1 MPAVA
6 ALPVVLVRS
15 PSMRTAPR
23 PVLEMLYGA
32 LDRLARSLRAAWV
45 RDLFVYFGD
54 RARYEG
60 VDQFFRGFRLRLGQ
74 QVDDDL
80 DRRANPLTHLG
91 KQFRQH
97 RRDEPESEQSGQI
110 GFADILE
117 HFRLGTMADAAQ
129 FNRRELVR
137 EWQLGELTAMAEL
150 DKQKAV
156 DLLNRILELELAG
169 VVRYTHYSFLVF
181 GHNRIPI
188 VSWLR
193 EQAAELLTHAQQ
205 AGEMITLL
213 GEYPSLEIG
222 PLLDTHRTD
231 IGAIMRESL
240 ETEAKALALYREL
253 LKCAEGRSVILE
265 EYARQMVYA
274 EELHA
279 SEVDKMLRKP
289 GEVAAFRPTR

>member
-1 MPAVA
+1 
-6 ALPVVLVRS
+6 
-15 PSMRTAPR
+15 
-23 PVLEMLYGA
+23 
-32 LDRLARSLRAAWV
+32 
-45 RDLFVYFGD
+45 
-54 RARYEG
+54 
-60 VDQFFRGFRLRLGQ
+60 
-74 QVDDDL
+74 
-80 DRRANPLTHLG
+80 
-91 KQFRQH
+91 
-97 RRDEPESEQSGQI
+97 
-110 GFADILE
+110 
-117 HFRLGTMADAAQ
+117 
-129 FNRRELVR
+129 
-137 EWQLGELTAMAEL
+137 
-150 DKQKAV
+150 
-156 DLLNRILELELAG
+156 
-169 VVRYTHYSFLVF
+169 
-181 GHNRIPI
+181 

-193 EQAAELLTHAQQ
+193 EQAAESLTHAQQ

-213 GEYPSLEIG
+213 GEYPSLAIG